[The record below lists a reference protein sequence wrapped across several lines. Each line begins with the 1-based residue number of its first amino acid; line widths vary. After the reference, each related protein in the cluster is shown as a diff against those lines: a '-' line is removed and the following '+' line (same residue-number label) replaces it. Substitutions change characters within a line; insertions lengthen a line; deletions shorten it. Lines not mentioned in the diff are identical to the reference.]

1 MKITKS
7 KLKQIIKEE
16 LDDPY
21 RNVPDK
27 DLLGLLQAAKQ
38 AVGEVMRY
46 EGVIPPAM
54 KGHIQDADMA
64 LERAWA
70 LWTGVEP
77 KGEY

>member
-21 RNVPDK
+21 SNVPDQ

-38 AVGEVMRY
+38 ALKDVVRY
-46 EGVIPPAM
+46 EGVIPPTM
-54 KGHIQDADMA
+54 EGHIQDADRA